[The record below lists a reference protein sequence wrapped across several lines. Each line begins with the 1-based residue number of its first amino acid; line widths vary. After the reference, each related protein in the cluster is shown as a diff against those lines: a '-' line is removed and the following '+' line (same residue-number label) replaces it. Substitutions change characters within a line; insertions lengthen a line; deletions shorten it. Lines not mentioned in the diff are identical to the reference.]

1 MINQNLFNFAKK
13 IFPLN
18 RSLSGSGVRATFK
31 NMKSIIPDLK
41 IFSVKSGT
49 KIFDWKVP
57 LEWNVSDAYIITP
70 DKNKI
75 CSFKKHNL
83 HLVGYS
89 HSINKKINLQS
100 LKKKLF
106 SIPSRPNAIPYVTS
120 YYKKDWGFCIQHS
133 KKKKLKEGI
142 YTVKIDSTLH
152 SGKINFGEL
161 FVGKKGN
168 KKEIFF
174 STYVCHPSMA
184 NNEISGPVLLT
195 FLGQWLKKFKKLK
208 YNYRIAFVPETIGS
222 LIYIKKRLLKNKKK
236 IIAGY
241 NVTCMGDGRSY
252 SILKSKYSNSYS
264 DKVAENVYKNFTKK
278 IKFYDWKSRGSD
290 ERQYCSPNVNIPV
303 TTIMR
308 SKFNEYPEY
317 HSSDD
322 RLGKLVTSKSLNE
335 SFKILKNIVY
345 TIENDLKIK
354 SNIFGEPFLSK
365 RNLYPTIS
373 NNNVPKKSK
382 ILLDVISY
390 ADGSNTLVD
399 ISDKIDVPFS
409 EIFEACKLLL
419 KQKLVRIV

>member
-1 MINQNLFNFAKK
+1 M
-13 IFPLN
+13 
-18 RSLSGSGVRATFK
+18 
-31 NMKSIIPDLK
+31 
-41 IFSVKSGT
+41 
-49 KIFDWKVP
+49 
-57 LEWNVSDAYIITP
+57 
-70 DKNKI
+70 
-75 CSFKKHNL
+75 
-83 HLVGYS
+83 HL
-89 HSINKKINLQS
+89 KINLV
-100 LKKKLF
+100 
-106 SIPSRPNAIPYVTS
+106 N
-120 YYKKDWGFCIQHS
+120 FCR
-133 KKKKLKEGI
+133 
-142 YTVKIDSTLH
+142 
-152 SGKINFGEL
+152 
-161 FVGKKGN
+161 
-168 KKEIFF
+168 KKEIKRDFF

-322 RLGKLVTSKSLNE
+322 RLGKLVTSKSL
-335 SFKILKNIVY
+335 KM
-345 TIENDLKIK
+345 
-354 SNIFGEPFLSK
+354 
-365 RNLYPTIS
+365 
-373 NNNVPKKSK
+373 KSK
-382 ILLDVISY
+382 
-390 ADGSNTLVD
+390 
-399 ISDKIDVPFS
+399 F
-409 EIFEACKLLL
+409 
-419 KQKLVRIV
+419 